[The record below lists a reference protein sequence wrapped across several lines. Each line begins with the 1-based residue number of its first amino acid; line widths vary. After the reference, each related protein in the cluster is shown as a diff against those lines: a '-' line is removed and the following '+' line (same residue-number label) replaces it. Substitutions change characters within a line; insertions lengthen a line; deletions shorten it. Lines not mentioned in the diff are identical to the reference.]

1 MLSFSPIEITL
12 LVLFIFYLTFNIE
25 TPIVI
30 AEVIE
35 SPFGLLTL
43 SVLLMFLFFYGNP
56 IIAVL
61 FVFVAYELLKRS
73 SMTTGRTAIAEHTP
87 SQKKKDVQMKMMT
100 PKTDSS
106 LEEEIV
112 NKMAPIGKGEL
123 PQIIAASFKPLASN
137 MQGASKVN

>member
-12 LVLFIFYLTFNIE
+12 LVIFIIYLTFNVE
-25 TPIVI
+25 TPLVI

-43 SVLLMFLFFYGNP
+43 LVLLLFLFFYGNP

-73 SMTTGRTAIAEHTP
+73 SFTTGRSAIAEHTP
-87 SQKKKDVQMKMMT
+87 TQIKKDIQMEMMN
-100 PKTDSS
+100 PKKEAT

-112 NKMAPIGKGEL
+112 NKMAPVGKGEL
-123 PQIIAASFKPLASN
+123 PQLIDTNFKPLAAK
-137 MQGASKVN
+137 MEGASKI